1 MAPPY
6 LCQVS
11 TRVSCGACCG
21 LYNISNL
28 APGHLE
34 ALLTGR
40 VEAFARIPRVAE
52 AIEDFGRQ
60 QLGWTPVERPFP
72 QFYHC
77 PYVGLIGA
85 KQTRVGCLL
94 HPEVPGNQGRDWREL
109 SYYGAKACQTYLCP
123 TTERLPVGYREI
135 LRAGFDHWYLYGHAI
150 TEYRLWSAFFEE
162 LEQRI
167 GRRVSRADFDQGSRA
182 RDHLQ
187 HFAALKLS
195 WPFRR
200 ADAPGPCHFFFDDAL
215 YPRPGVERGDP
226 ALPDSPF
233 ETIFQELESCFREEA
248 ELRRAEAAV
257 ARIIEAL
264 VATVRI

>member
-72 QFYHC
+72 QFHHC